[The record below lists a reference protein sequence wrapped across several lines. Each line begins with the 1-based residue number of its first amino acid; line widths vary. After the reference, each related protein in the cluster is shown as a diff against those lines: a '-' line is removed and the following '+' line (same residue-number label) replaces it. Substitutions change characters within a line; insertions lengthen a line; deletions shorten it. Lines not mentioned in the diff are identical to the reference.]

1 MRSEVVHAAN
11 GNVHLYGGAVIE
23 RVNSFN
29 VRHGLKANPTNV
41 FAELSYQMVTQ
52 QPHTLV
58 QVCLTEADE
67 VVGHGVTLIQE
78 LYGYRT
84 AMIYQLEM
92 DDHARNETREQV
104 FKSGLDQIL
113 AWAENGGC
121 QAIRC
126 WAMNKKLA
134 EVFKRFGFVDKDFRF
149 CEVGIV

>member
-1 MRSEVVHAAN
+1 VRSEVVHAAN

-29 VRHGLKANPTNV
+29 ARHSLKANPTNV

-58 QVCLTEADE
+58 QVCLTEENE
-67 VVGHGVTLIQE
+67 VVGHAVTLIQE
-78 LYGYRT
+78 LYGHRT
-84 AMIYQLEM
+84 AMIYQLEI
-92 DDHARNETREQV
+92 DDLARDKSREEMLR
-104 FKSGLDQIL
+104 SGLNQIV

-121 QAIRC
+121 QEVRC

-134 EVFKRFGFVDKDFRF
+134 EVFKRFGFADKDFRF